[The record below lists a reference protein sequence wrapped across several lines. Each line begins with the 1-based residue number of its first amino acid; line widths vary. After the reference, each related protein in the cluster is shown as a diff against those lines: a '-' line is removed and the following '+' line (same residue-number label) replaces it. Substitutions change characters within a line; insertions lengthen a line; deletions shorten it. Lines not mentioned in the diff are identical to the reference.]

1 MVTVSYFHVQ
11 IILKAAPTRDEWA
24 VDLSRDELN
33 QRFVEPYKAGQPIGI
48 DGSWISPEDIDR
60 IRVYQSKDDSAALGR
75 RYSAS
80 ELGRGI
86 ISIRPSSLSGI
97 EIYGDDVTADI
108 ITTPPGTANAPV
120 SVPEAAVA
128 ASSPTDRQKV
138 FVVHG
143 RNSAV
148 RDAMFSFLRAIGLKP
163 IEWSEAVLATGRPT
177 PYIGDILDAAFSQAQ
192 AVVVLLTPDD
202 EARLRPKFA
211 QGDDP
216 PHERELSGQ
225 ARPNVLFEA
234 GMAMGRNSERTVLVE
249 IGRLRPF
256 SDIAGRHVV
265 RLDDSTQRRQELAQR
280 LQAAGCEVNLE
291 GTDWHTMGEFKIE

>member
-1 MVTVSYFHVQ
+1 MPYFHVN
-11 IILKAAPTRDEWA
+11 ITLEADSESEGEWEF
-24 VDLSRDELN
+24 DLSEDTLR
-33 QRFVEPYKAGQPIGI
+33 QRFVTPYDAGDSIQIG
-48 DGSWISPEDIDR
+48 GKWIRPSDIDR
-60 IRVYQSKDDSAALGR
+60 ILIYESEADASTLGR
-75 RYSAS
+75 QLSDSRRGSGFISVRSPSVDAVES
-80 ELGRGI
+80 DDRNVTSKWITRPPGRGR
-86 ISIRPSSLSGI
+86 SA
-97 EIYGDDVTADI
+97 E
-108 ITTPPGTANAPV
+108 PG
-120 SVPEAAVA
+120 PESRSATSDAT
-128 ASSPTDRQKV
+128 SV

>member
-1 MVTVSYFHVQ
+1 MPYFHVQ
-11 IILKAAPTRDEWA
+11 IVLKADLARDEWA

-33 QRFVEPYKAGQPIGI
+33 KRFVEPYEAGQPIGI
-48 DGSWISPEDIDR
+48 DGSWISPGDIDR
-60 IRVYQSKDDSAALGR
+60 LRIYQSEDDSAALGR
-75 RYSAS
+75 QYSAS
-80 ELGRGI
+80 GLGRGI
-86 ISIRPSSLSGI
+86 IPTQPSSLNGI
-97 EIYGDDVTADI
+97 EFYGDNITADI
-108 ITTPPGTANAPV
+108 ITMPPGTANAPALGLEV
-120 SVPEAAVA
+120 TGVA
-128 ASSPTDRQKV
+128 PSPIDRAKV

-143 RNSAV
+143 RNSVV

-211 QGDDP
+211 QDDDP
-216 PHERELSGQ
+216 PHEKDLSGQ

-234 GMAMGRNSERTVLVE
+234 GMAMGRDSERTVLVE

-256 SDIAGRHVV
+256 SDIAGMHVV
-265 RLDDSTQRRQELAQR
+265 RFDGSTQRRQELAQR
-280 LQAAGCEVNLE
+280 LEAAGCEVSRK
-291 GTDWHTMGEFKIE
+291 GTDWHTAGDFGIE